1 MYEND
6 VEAVDM
12 ALESA
17 LATIDR
23 ATLALH
29 LCRNAATSSQRTKF
43 GQHALHY
50 FDAALAEL
58 DGVEGE
64 VRATVSWRVWRDEA
78 QKGIASA
85 RKILDPWKGR

>member
-12 ALESA
+12 VLESA

-29 LCRNAATSSQRTKF
+29 LCRNAATSSQRVKF

-50 FDAALAEL
+50 FGAALAEL
-58 DGVEGE
+58 DGVEE
-64 VRATVSWRVWRDEA
+64 NVRATVSWRVWRDEA

-85 RKILDPWKGR
+85 HKFLDSWRRR